1 METHLKSQEAKSR
14 TQLHTAAAVV
24 SSLRPDENNH
34 LIPLESCSLSL
45 KFQVESISTVFLKIF
60 TMRQRIFLI
69 WVDFTIIPSFLLKL
83 TGGKKS
89 T

>member
-45 KFQVESISTVFLKIF
+45 KFQVLKVLAQCFL
-60 TMRQRIFLI
+60 RYLQ
-69 WVDFTIIPSFLLKL
+69 
-83 TGGKKS
+83 
-89 T
+89 